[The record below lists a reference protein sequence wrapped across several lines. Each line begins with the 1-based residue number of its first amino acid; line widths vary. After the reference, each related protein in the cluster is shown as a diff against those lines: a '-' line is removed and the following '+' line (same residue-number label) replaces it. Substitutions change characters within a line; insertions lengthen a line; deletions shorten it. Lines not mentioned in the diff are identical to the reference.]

1 MAEPV
6 PHVLLEFLARF
17 NRAEFWES
25 HEVLEVPWRKNRS
38 EFYKGLILFASAF
51 VHVQR
56 RNPRGILAQLG
67 KAERHLERFRP
78 TYLGV
83 NVEELLAHSARYRA
97 IVARYPEPHA
107 AWEELIPSI
116 RIQAARELVRGDEP
130 ELAGTARR
138 TTEEAT
144 TRPGAPPDSAAGER
158 RG

>member
-56 RNPRGILAQLG
+56 GNPRGIVAQLR
-67 KAERHLERFRP
+67 KAERHLEAYRP

-83 NVEELLAHSARYRA
+83 DVDGLLAHSVRCRA
-97 IVARYPEPHA
+97 IVARHRESHA
-107 AWEELIPSI
+107 AWEELIPPI
-116 RIQAARELVRGDEP
+116 RLDAVPNLVRGDEP
-130 ELAGTARR
+130 ELSGAACSDPEAAAPLDPPSDGVAGQS
-138 TTEEAT
+138 E
-144 TRPGAPPDSAAGER
+144 G
-158 RG
+158 